1 MRAQKKEVFM
11 IFIVFI
17 ITGISPDALLKKI
30 DSIKAPDNYKMTIKM
45 NNHFSDGRYIEYK
58 MRIFVKKNKGSYME
72 ILSPSRDAGRSFL
85 LVGNNFWMYVPG
97 MSKTIRL
104 SVRDNFMGTNF
115 SNSDMM
121 EAHFKDNYKPV
132 KVDSFSDKYILYLE
146 AKNQKAS
153 YKRIEI
159 DVRKDF
165 IPEMVRYYTLSDRLF
180 RKMILD
186 SIKTIDGEPYTTYM
200 KMENLLTEGSY
211 TEVFIES
218 LKKKKDIPNRFFNP
232 DYLRNRW

>member
-1 MRAQKKEVFM
+1 ML
-11 IFIVFI
+11 FIVFI
-17 ITGISPDALLKKI
+17 IAGISPDALLEKI
-30 DSIKAPDNYKMTIKM
+30 DRVKAPDNYIMTIKM
-45 NNHFSDGRYIEYK
+45 TNHFSDGRHIKYK

-72 ILSPSRDAGRSFL
+72 ILSPVRDAGRSFL
-85 LVGNNFWMYVPG
+85 LVDNNFWMYVPG

-121 EAHFKDNYKPV
+121 EAHFKDNYKSV
-132 KVDSFSDKYILYLE
+132 KVDALSDKYILYLE
-146 AKNQKAS
+146 AKTKKAS

-165 IPEMVRYYTLSDRLF
+165 IPEMVRYYTLSGRLF
-180 RKMILD
+180 RKMVLD
-186 SIKTIDGEPYTTYM
+186 SIKTIDGKPYTTYM
-200 KMENLLTEGSY
+200 KMENLLTKGSY

-218 LKKKKDIPNRFFNP
+218 LKKKKIYPTAFLIRII
-232 DYLRNRW
+232 